1 MKNLNWSKEIFKL
14 ILLVAM
20 TITFFIL
27 GNVVFNEM
35 HYSSAL
41 LGISGAS
48 MGLSLFQLM
57 RVIGFARNPQKYKKE
72 QIDVKDERNSL
83 ILTNAKASS
92 FGIETFVIFG
102 ITVYAIYSNNVGFVF
117 AIFILWV
124 SRIFS
129 FFYYLSKNNKEL

>member
-1 MKNLNWSKEIFKL
+1 MKNLNWFKEIFKL

-27 GNVVFNEM
+27 GNVAFNEM

-48 MGLSLFQLM
+48 MGLSLFQLT

-102 ITVYAIYSNNVGFVF
+102 ITVYAIYSNNIGFVF

>member
-1 MKNLNWSKEIFKL
+1 MKNLNWFKEIFKL

-27 GNVVFNEM
+27 GNVTFNEM

-48 MGLSLFQLM
+48 MGLSLFQLT

-72 QIDVKDERNSL
+72 EIDAKDERNSL

-102 ITVYAIYSNNVGFVF
+102 ITVYAIYSNNIGFVF

-129 FFYYLSKNNKEL
+129 FFYYLSKNNKKL

>member
-14 ILLVAM
+14 ILLVSM
-20 TITFFIL
+20 TIIFFIL
-27 GNVVFNEM
+27 GNVAFNEM

-41 LGISGAS
+41 LGISGSS
-48 MGLSLFQLM
+48 MGLSLFQLT

-72 QIDVKDERNSL
+72 QIDIKDERNSL

-92 FGIETFVIFG
+92 FDVETFVILG
-102 ITVYAIYSNNVGFVF
+102 ITVYAIYSNNIGFVF

-129 FFYYLSKNNKEL
+129 LFYYLSKNNKEL